1 MINYTFGEEIADK
14 FLHKTISAVDFPM
27 FGVIAFFKGQGV
39 LCRCLARAALCFL
52 VSWNMYILIKGNE
65 SSASPLKFFN
75 SAVSGC
81 CHGDFVVDGFFVHFY
96 FESTFNFLKFSPWAL
111 TNKGKN
117 F

>member
-1 MINYTFGEEIADK
+1 MINYTFGEEIAEK

-75 SAVSGC
+75 SAAY
-81 CHGDFVVDGFFVHFY
+81 GFFVHFY
-96 FESTFNFLKFSPWAL
+96 FESTFNFLTFSPWAL

-117 F
+117 V